1 LKKKGLLIKTLA
13 LLVFRSRGG
22 ILNTFDSLISPKE
35 YKIKT
40 SLELEKIV
48 NELLELLAPYP
59 SKSPLRL
66 IGSQGDGGYLMA
78 NFDIKQAQFL
88 ISGGIETNNEFE
100 YELAE
105 LGIEGLQIDNS
116 IDYPPKVHKNLKFI
130 RATLGLGENQSFS
143 IDAYLDSVEHKNIL
157 LKLDIEGTELEV
169 INGIK
174 IHNLEKVHSAVI
186 ELHDLDYLFLNE
198 YREKLLETLNH
209 LKEAGLVPCFI
220 SPNNVT
226 SAEIIGGI
234 LIPRNIEITFTRRNR
249 VKSKFSMKDFEPIIK
264 KQKKNINGI
273 SSININ
279 HIILRRVVNNV

>member
-1 LKKKGLLIKTLA
+1 LKKKRLLIKA
-13 LLVFRSRGG
+13 VAFSVFRSRGG

-40 SLELEKIV
+40 SLELEKVV
-48 NELLELLAPYP
+48 NELLDLLAPCP

-66 IGSQGDGGYLMA
+66 IGSQGDGGYFMTD
-78 NFDIKQAQFL
+78 FDIKQAQFL
-88 ISGGIETNNEFE
+88 VSGGIETNNEFE

-143 IDAYLDSVEHKNIL
+143 IDAYLDSVESKNIL
-157 LKLDIEGTELEV
+157 LKLDIEGAELDV

-174 IHNLEKVHSAVI
+174 SHNLEKVHAAVI
-186 ELHDLDYLFLNE
+186 EFHDLDYLFLNS
-198 YREKLLETLNH
+198 YRTKLLETLNH

-249 VKSKFSMKDFEPIIK
+249 VKNKFSMKDFEPIIK
-264 KQKKNINGI
+264 KQKKNLNGI

-279 HIILRRVVNNV
+279 HIILRRVVNSV

>member
-1 LKKKGLLIKTLA
+1 LKKKGLLIKA
-13 LLVFRSRGG
+13 VAFSVFRSRGG

-40 SLELEKIV
+40 SIDLEKIV
-48 NELLELLAPYP
+48 NELLDLLAPYP

-66 IGSQGDGGYLMA
+66 IGSQGDGGYLMTD
-78 NFDIKQAQFL
+78 FDIKQAQFL

-116 IDYPPKVHKNLKFI
+116 IGYPPKAHKNLKFI

-143 IDAYLDSVEHKNIL
+143 IDTYLDSIERKNIL
-157 LKLDIEGTELEV
+157 LKLDIEGAELEV

-174 IHNLEKVHSAVI
+174 SRNLKKVHAAVI
-186 ELHDLDYLFLNE
+186 ELHDLDYLFFNT
-198 YREKLLETLNH
+198 YRTKLLGTLNY

-249 VKSKFSMKDFEPIIK
+249 VKSKFSIKDFVPILK

-279 HIILRRVVNNV
+279 HIILRRVINSV

>member
-1 LKKKGLLIKTLA
+1 MKKKGLLIKTLA

>member
-1 LKKKGLLIKTLA
+1 MKKKGLLIKTLA

-116 IDYPPKVHKNLKFI
+116 INYPPKVHKNLKFI

-157 LKLDIEGTELEV
+157 LKLDIEGAELEV